1 MIFFF
6 ETMKKKIKN
15 LSIFFRLHGSY
26 EALKYGTSLDGLS
39 DLTGGIAE
47 SILLK
52 SSFTTILTTLN
63 NLLKM
68 TSIVMCKW
76 DKDSDKDAGGDSST
90 NQTVTTVTYI
100 FIIKIKVNR

>member
-1 MIFFF
+1 MLLFP
-6 ETMKKKIKN
+6 
-15 LSIFFRLHGSY
+15 L
-26 EALKYGTSLDGLS
+26 
-39 DLTGGIAE
+39 IAE

-76 DKDSDKDAGGDSST
+76 DKDSDKDAAGGDTT
-90 NQTVTTVTYI
+90 NQSLTVTVTIY
-100 FIIKIKVNR
+100 FFF